1 MSFLV
6 ASVELNVN
14 AFVLSRM
21 LLLILSFKKYFL
33 SFQMNEMN
41 LSRGCHLIIHNSIK
55 SITKQIQLKIFTF
68 FGGVT
73 FWLKVKID

>member
-33 SFQMNEMN
+33 SFQNEWNESLSWVSSNYTQFNQINKQTNPIKN
-41 LSRGCHLIIHNSIK
+41 LYI
-55 SITKQIQLKIFTF
+55 
-68 FGGVT
+68 FGGDI
-73 FWLKVKID
+73 LAQG

>member
-55 SITKQIQLKIFTF
+55 LITKQIQLKILHIFR
-68 FGGVT
+68 GGDI
-73 FWLKVKID
+73 LAQG